1 MCLFK
6 KKKYKIFSTTTL
18 EKWALLQKKAFE
30 LSTSHSL
37 QKRFL
42 ENNDITLTEE
52 YKVITIKRELAKT
65 FDKHYINIVERSSGI
80 KPKDLQV

>member
-1 MCLFK
+1 MGITTK
-6 KKKYKIFSTTTL
+6 KSFWTFNKPFLK
-18 EKWALLQKKAFE
+18 
-30 LSTSHSL
+30 
-37 QKRFL
+37 KRFL

-80 KPKDLQV
+80 KPKDLQVWPKSEYSENNWRNC

>member
-1 MCLFK
+1 MG
-6 KKKYKIFSTTTL
+6 ITT
-18 EKWALLQKKAFE
+18 KKAFE

-37 QKRFL
+37 KKRFL

-65 FDKHYINIVERSSGI
+65 FDQHYINIVERSSGI